1 MQSQDGKTVKSVVW
15 SAVER
20 LSSQGIQ
27 FVMGII
33 IARLLLPSDYGVVA
47 MLTIFLALAQTFVD
61 SGFGTA
67 LVQKKDRTETDY
79 STVFIF
85 NIVVALLVYLLLFFA
100 APLIAAFYDEPLLT
114 PVTRVAGLTLIIS
127 SMGLIQTAKMTW

>member
-85 NIVVALLVYLLLFFA
+85 NIVVALLVYLLLFLRL
-100 APLIAAFYDEPLLT
+100 P
-114 PVTRVAGLTLIIS
+114 
-127 SMGLIQTAKMTW
+127 

>member
-67 LVQKKDRTETDY
+67 LVQKKIERRRIIQPFLYLTSSLLY
-79 STVFIF
+79 WFICC
-85 NIVVALLVYLLLFFA
+85 FFLRL
-100 APLIAAFYDEPLLT
+100 P
-114 PVTRVAGLTLIIS
+114 
-127 SMGLIQTAKMTW
+127 